1 MVQPGAQAG
10 LALGKPCRA
19 TPLGWDLKDSM
30 NCPEKAPSQRN
41 QGREERKEKHS
52 QSKPGKHLTF
62 YRHDPLSKDLG
73 ILAKSPRRP

>member
-19 TPLGWDLKDSM
+19 SSLGWDPKDLTS
-30 NCPEKAPSQRN
+30 CPEKAPSQRN
-41 QGREERKEKHS
+41 QGREERKERLL

-62 YRHDPLSKDLG
+62 YRHKSLSKDLG
-73 ILAKSPRRP
+73 ILVKSPGRL